1 MLVPFNEIHPNVAQ
15 ALFIAPNATI
25 VGDVTFEADTTVW
38 YSATLRGDMAPITIG
53 HGTNI
58 QDNAV
63 IHVNHG
69 MPTHLGENITV
80 GHGAILHACTIGSRS
95 LIGMGAIVLDG
106 ATLGEDTLVAAGTV
120 VPPNRSYPPR
130 SLLIGSPAR
139 VARELTN
146 EELKGMAENIAHYI
160 ELGGIFKL
168 QEG

>member
-1 MLVPFNEIHPNVAQ
+1 MLVPFNEIHPDVER

-38 YSATLRGDMAPITIG
+38 YSATIRGDMAPITIG
-53 HGTNI
+53 RGTNI

-80 GHGAILHACTIGSRS
+80 GHGAILHGCRVGSRS

-106 ATLGEDTLVAAGTV
+106 ATIGEDSLVAAGAV

-130 SLLIGSPAR
+130 SLLVGSPAK
-139 VARELTN
+139 VVRELTD
-146 EELKGMAENIAHYI
+146 EDLKGMAENIAHYI
-160 ELGGIFKL
+160 ELGEIFKL
-168 QEG
+168 QMG